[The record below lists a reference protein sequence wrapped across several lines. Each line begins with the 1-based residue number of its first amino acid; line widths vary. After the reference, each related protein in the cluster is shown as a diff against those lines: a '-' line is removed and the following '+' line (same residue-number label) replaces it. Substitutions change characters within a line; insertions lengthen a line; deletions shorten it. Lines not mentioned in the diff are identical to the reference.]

1 MIDWLTGAL
10 IALLP
15 PVPGEG
21 EHMVVSHYGQL
32 PPGQSWNRLKDGS
45 VFRPEQDFVAAH
57 RTLPIGTRLLLTNPE
72 DPRRRVVVDVLDR
85 GPFVRGRDLDISTAA
100 ARELGIYEQGVAKV
114 EVRLLPPQEV
124 PLSGLLMSLR

>member
-1 MIDWLTGAL
+1 MIDLLTSAL

-15 PVPGEG
+15 PVPGEP
-21 EHMVVSHYGQL
+21 ERMVVSHYGQL

-72 DPRRRVVVDVLDR
+72 QPEQKVVVDVLDR
-85 GPFVRGRDLDISTAA
+85 GPFIRGRDLDISTVA
-100 ARELGIYEQGVAKV
+100 ARKLGIYEQGVAQV
-114 EVRLLPPQEV
+114 EVRLLPPKEA
-124 PLSGLLMSLR
+124 PLSGVLMSLN